1 MISEGLK
8 KEGAAAFFTPVREH
22 RKQASKQASKQAL
35 RRNNTYNKAR
45 RFLPRQ
51 ALDRQNETA
60 GSFDNVMMAR

>member
-1 MISEGLK
+1 VISEGLK

-22 RKQASKQASKQAL
+22 RKQASKQAL
-35 RRNNTYNKAR
+35 RCNNTYNKAR

-60 GSFDNVMMAR
+60 GSFDNVI